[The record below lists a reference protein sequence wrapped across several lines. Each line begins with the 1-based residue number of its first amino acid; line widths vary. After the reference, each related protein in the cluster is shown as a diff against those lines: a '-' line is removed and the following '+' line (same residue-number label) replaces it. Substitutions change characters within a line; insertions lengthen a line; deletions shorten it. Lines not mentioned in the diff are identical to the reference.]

1 MDKSATGSVNFFFGS
16 SLKVTRTMRRGLGRQ
31 RSPASSLRVR
41 SALLAACVFPALV
54 TASGAS
60 AHVVP
65 VPQFVPTGVVTT
77 LDFAV
82 PNERP
87 EPMSGVTIS
96 VPAGFQ
102 IVRARPTAGWTAT
115 LDGSTSTWRG
125 GPLAHLAIET
135 FRLDVDVT
143 ASPGPATLDSLQL
156 YPSGASVSWPATLTV
171 VPGQADEEALSIRWG
186 VIAAIV
192 GAGLVVAA
200 CIVVLAR
207 RS

>member
-1 MDKSATGSVNFFFGS
+1 
-16 SLKVTRTMRRGLGRQ
+16 
-31 RSPASSLRVR
+31 VR
-41 SALLAACVFPALV
+41 LALLAACIFAALV
-54 TASGAS
+54 TSSGTS

-65 VPQFVPTGVVTT
+65 VPQFLPTGVVTT

-115 LDGSTSTWRG
+115 VDDATSTWQG
-125 GPLAHLAIET
+125 GPLAHLSIET

-143 ASPGPATLDSLQL
+143 APPGLATLDTLQL
-156 YPSGASVSWPATLTV
+156 YPSGARASWPATLTV
-171 VPGQADEEALSIRWG
+171 VPGQVGEEAQSAGWG

-192 GAGLVVAA
+192 GVGILVAG
-200 CIVVLAR
+200 CIVVLAWR
-207 RS
+207 RSPSSR

>member
-1 MDKSATGSVNFFFGS
+1 MRSVLVAAFVFATALV
-16 SLKVTRTMRRGLGRQ
+16 
-31 RSPASSLRVR
+31 ASS
-41 SALLAACVFPALV
+41 A
-54 TASGAS
+54 AS

-65 VPQFVPTGVVTT
+65 VPQFFPTGVVTT

-87 EPMSGVTIS
+87 EPMSGVAIR

-102 IVRARPTAGWTAT
+102 IVRAHPIAGWTAT

-125 GPLAHLAIET
+125 GPLAHLSIET

-143 ASPGPATLDSLQL
+143 AHPGPATLDTVQL
-156 YPSGASVSWPATLTV
+156 YPSGAKVSWPATLTV
-171 VPGQADEEALSIRWG
+171 VPGQAGEEAQGGSWG

-192 GAGLVVAA
+192 GIGLLVTASIA
-200 CIVVLAR
+200 VLASVR
-207 RS
+207 FARG

>member
-1 MDKSATGSVNFFFGS
+1 MRSV
-16 SLKVTRTMRRGLGRQ
+16 
-31 RSPASSLRVR
+31 
-41 SALLAACVFPALV
+41 LLAALVFAAALA
-54 TASGAS
+54 TSSGAS

-65 VPQFVPTGVVTT
+65 VPQFLPNGVVTT

-87 EPMSGVTIS
+87 EPMTGVTIS

-102 IVRARPTAGWTAT
+102 IVRAHSTVGWTAT

-125 GPLAHLAIET
+125 GPLAHLSIET

-143 ASPGPATLDSLQL
+143 AHPGQATLGTVQL
-156 YPSGASVSWPATLTV
+156 YPSGARVSWPAPLTV
-171 VPGQADEEALSIRWG
+171 VPGQADEEAQGGSGG

-192 GAGLVVAA
+192 GAGLLVAA
-200 CIVVLAR
+200 CIAVLAWR
-207 RS
+207 R